1 MEDKRNMMIIAA
13 VVVVV
18 AVIAAFSFFS
28 TDSYKNVDDS
38 YLDNPAANESVRFTG
53 TYFGQSSHETTNSLS
68 SDVDVIRVGS
78 GNTFVLIP
86 DHHDKF
92 DGADGNDFTLE
103 GKFNVD
109 GGKQKVIVN
118 GMSVEGYVFDLD
130 NVK

>member
-1 MEDKRNMMIIAA
+1 MEDKNKMIIIAA
-13 VVVVV
+13 AVVVV
-18 AVIAAFSFFS
+18 AVIVAFTFFS
-28 TDSYKNVDDS
+28 SDSYKSVDEDYVKMPS
-38 YLDNPAANESVRFTG
+38 ANESVRFSG

-92 DGADGNDFTLE
+92 EGSDGNDFTLE